1 MRSKVKYMAIVAI
14 VVVAVLAIT
23 LVSCGGG
30 KVAEE
35 TTKWLASAEKATV
48 TDTITLSD
56 VKLNVGGT
64 GMLNGD
70 IITIK
75 SLEIVATR
83 VIDGDKLGL
92 TLEVKNI
99 KDLAFGG
106 AIDTILNIDAI
117 ANMLKEAGINIKN
130 IGNIGSIELMLNYDP
145 SADIVLTGVFN
156 GNGLNAFISDM
167 PAGESNP
174 KGDTFINVEKTAV
187 TGDEHK
193 KEVELISN
201 IMDLLDNPIYG
212 PTTFDKKGSGTSS
225 VANIVALANKA
236 LELYG
241 EEKIWDSNG
250 NKTQYDAKTLVN
262 MIFGAGKAD
271 SIADIFAD
279 VLSISSLKLAN
290 SETQKVGGKNVYKS
304 TELTANVDV
313 EISAAVL
320 KNITSNIGKI
330 LGAFGSTLPDF
341 ISSLLPNLLNGNAA
355 LEASVNVST
364 SYVNG

>member
-64 GMLNGD
+64 GILNGD

-75 SLEIVATR
+75 SLDIVATR
-83 VIDGDKLGL
+83 VIEGDKLGL

-106 AIDTILNIDAI
+106 AIDTLLKSVGG
-117 ANMLKEAGINIKN
+117 MLEEAGINIKN
-130 IGNIGSIELMLNYDP
+130 IGNIGSIQLKLNYDP
-145 SADIVLTGVFN
+145 SQDIVLTGEFH
-156 GNGLNAFISDM
+156 GYGLNAFISNM
-167 PAGESNP
+167 PEGDSNP
-174 KGDTFINVEKTAV
+174 KGETFINVEKTAV
-187 TGDEHK
+187 TGNDHK

-212 PTTFDKKGSGTSS
+212 PTTFDKKGSGTSN

-271 SIADIFAD
+271 SIADVFAD

-330 LGAFGSTLPDF
+330 LGALGVTLPD
-341 ISSLLPNLLNGNAA
+341 IVSSLLPNLLNGNAA

>member
-48 TDTITLSD
+48 TDTIALSD

-64 GMLNGD
+64 GILNGD

-75 SLEIVATR
+75 SLDIVATR
-83 VIDGDKLGL
+83 VIEGDKLGL

-106 AIDTILNIDAI
+106 AIDTLLKSVGG
-117 ANMLKEAGINIKN
+117 MLEEAGINIKN
-130 IGNIGSIELMLNYDP
+130 IGNIGSIQLKLNYDP
-145 SADIVLTGVFN
+145 SQDIVLTGEFH
-156 GNGLNAFISDM
+156 GYGLNAFISNM
-167 PAGESNP
+167 PEGDSNP
-174 KGDTFINVEKTAV
+174 NGETFINVEKTAV
-187 TGDEHK
+187 TGNDHK

-212 PTTFDKKGSGTSS
+212 PTTFDKKGSGTSN

-271 SIADIFAD
+271 SIADVFAD

-330 LGAFGSTLPDF
+330 LGALGVTLPD
-341 ISSLLPNLLNGNAA
+341 IVSSLLPNLLNGNAA

>member
-35 TTKWLASAEKATV
+35 TSKWLASAEKATV

-64 GMLNGD
+64 GILNGD

-83 VIDGDKLGL
+83 VIEGDKLGL

-106 AIDTILNIDAI
+106 AIDTLLKSVGG
-117 ANMLKEAGINIKN
+117 MLEEAGINIKN
-130 IGNIGSIELMLNYDP
+130 IGNIGSIQLKLNYDP
-145 SADIVLTGVFN
+145 SQDTVLTGEFH
-156 GNGLNAFISDM
+156 GYGLNAFISNM
-167 PAGESNP
+167 PEGDSNP

-187 TGDEHK
+187 TGDEHE

-212 PTTFDKKGSGTSS
+212 PTTFDKKGSGTSN

-271 SIADIFAD
+271 SLAEVFAD

-330 LGAFGSTLPDF
+330 LGALGVPLPD
-341 ISSLLPNLLNGNAA
+341 IVSSLLPNLLNGNAA
-355 LEASVNVST
+355 LEAGVNVST

>member
-35 TTKWLASAEKATV
+35 TTKWLASAEKAIV

-64 GMLNGD
+64 GILNGD

-75 SLEIVATR
+75 SLDIVATR
-83 VIDGDKLGL
+83 VIEGDKLGL

-106 AIDTILNIDAI
+106 AIDTLLKSVGG
-117 ANMLKEAGINIKN
+117 MLEEAGINIKN
-130 IGNIGSIELMLNYDP
+130 IGNIGSIQLKLNYDP
-145 SADIVLTGVFN
+145 SQDIVLTGEFH
-156 GNGLNAFISDM
+156 GYGLNAFISNM
-167 PAGESNP
+167 PEGDSNP
-174 KGDTFINVEKTAV
+174 KGETFINVEKTAV
-187 TGDEHK
+187 TGNDHK

-212 PTTFDKKGSGTSS
+212 PTTFDKKGSGTSN

-271 SIADIFAD
+271 SIADVFAD

-330 LGAFGSTLPDF
+330 LGALGVTLPD
-341 ISSLLPNLLNGNAA
+341 IVSSLLPNLLNGNAA